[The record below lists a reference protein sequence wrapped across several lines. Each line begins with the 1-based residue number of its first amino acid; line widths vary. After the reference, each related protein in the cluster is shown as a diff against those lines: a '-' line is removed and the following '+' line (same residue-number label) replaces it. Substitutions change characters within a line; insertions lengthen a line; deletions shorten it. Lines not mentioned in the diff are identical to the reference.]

1 MNRRVPRDW
10 LVRPMPIRWRRGPA
24 WVDGDNIVMD
34 LRRSTDYQPL
44 AEPHVGV
51 ELSRVRTPEDATAFV
66 QRFGMLR
73 ATREDRRVVQMR
85 APEDGWAPLREGFVD
100 FEAAALDLHG
110 ILEDALL
117 VQAAAG
123 GGAEAICELRERF
136 VIPEDREVTV
146 RGAGDLVVA
155 RAGDVLSAEDRLVD
169 ADDRS
174 VVLRASHDTAGR
186 LNDGWALDEATPY
199 VFDRAFAGEHG
210 VTPGTW
216 RLGLAPRNL
225 VGVAYLSVALAL
237 ADRQP
242 IAICE
247 DRTCRRAFFVTDG
260 RQRFCTS
267 TCANRT
273 RYRRFRAK
281 QKER

>member
-1 MNRRVPRDW
+1 
-10 LVRPMPIRWRRGPA
+10 MPIRWRRGPA

-51 ELSRVRTPEDATAFV
+51 ELSRVRTPKDATAFV

-73 ATREDRRVVQMR
+73 ATREDHRVVQQMR
-85 APEDGWAPLREGFVD
+85 APEGRWAPLREGFVD

-117 VQAAAG
+117 IQKAAG
-123 GGAEAICELRERF
+123 GDAKAIGELRERF
-136 VIPEDREVTV
+136 VISEDREITV
-146 RGAGDLVVA
+146 RDATGDLVVA
-155 RAGDVLSAEDRLVD
+155 QAGDVLSAEDRLVD

-216 RLGLAPRNL
+216 RLGLAPSNL

-242 IAICE
+242 FAICE

-260 RQRFCTS
+260 RQRFCSS

-273 RYRRFRAK
+273 RYRRFRAM
-281 QKER
+281 QKGR